1 VTVKIAGST
10 PDGDKNGLTA
20 VLAQLIHRPERIH
33 VAVVLLD
40 TKSLSTDVDTGDVT
54 PTVRLRAIEV
64 FEADT
69 AEAVRARE
77 MLRQRY
83 ARRTDR
89 PELPFDIAGLLDAAA
104 VDQDG
109 VIHDEASR

>member
-1 VTVKIAGST
+1 MTVKIAGST

-20 VLAQLIHRPERIH
+20 ILAQLIHRPERIH
-33 VAVVLLD
+33 VAVALID

-77 MLRQRY
+77 MLRARY

-89 PELPFDIAGLLDAAA
+89 PELPFELAGLLDAAA
-104 VDQDG
+104 VDEHG
-109 VIHDEASR
+109 VIPEGSDR

>member
-1 VTVKIAGST
+1 MTVKIAGST
-10 PDGDKNGLTA
+10 PEGDKNGLAA
-20 VLAQLIHRPERIH
+20 VVAQLIHRPERIH

-77 MLRQRY
+77 MLRARY

-89 PELPFDIAGLLDAAA
+89 PELPFDIAGLLEAAA
-104 VDQDG
+104 VDEHGVLHDG
-109 VIHDEASR
+109 AGR

>member
-1 VTVKIAGST
+1 MTVKIAGSS
-10 PDGDKNGLTA
+10 PEGDKNGLVA
-20 VLAQLIHRPERIH
+20 ILGELIRRPERVH

-40 TKSLSTDVDTGDVT
+40 TKSLTTDVDTGDVT
-54 PTVRLRAIEV
+54 PTVRLRAVEV

-69 AEAVRARE
+69 GEAVRARE
-77 MLRQRY
+77 MLRARY

-104 VDQDG
+104 VDGNG
-109 VIHDEASR
+109 VIHDEAPR